1 MGSLTIVNAL
11 GVDVEIIEASPYQF
25 MALTIK
31 NGQPAVAKVST
42 DFEQF
47 KLKIGVLKNV
57 YSYDLNKGHWYGG
70 DGNEHYPNPNSKV
83 NIILTGDRGSYIE
96 TSYNYAPDNTDTMC
110 KYASDTK
117 ALDKV

>member
-25 MALTIK
+25 MTLTIK
-31 NGQPAVAKVST
+31 NGQSAVANVATNFERFILKVR
-42 DFEQF
+42 
-47 KLKIGVLKNV
+47 VLGNI
-57 YSYDLNKGHWYGG
+57 YYYDLNKGHWYGG
-70 DGNEHYPNPNSKV
+70 DGDNHYPNPGSKV

-96 TSYNYAPDNTDTMC
+96 TSYNYAPDNTATMC